1 MKKATRFFI
10 LAALALSMA
19 TAVACDKEKTPDN
32 NSQGGGEE
40 TPAVVNPIRG
50 HTFAGSM
57 TDTSW
62 VEYGFLFEFDIFLT
76 AVSENKI
83 IYSCQ
88 ISNNGQLRSTDED
101 NISYTFAD
109 NRGTFVFERDSVT
122 RPYTYDPAAKTITFD
137 MAYDISHD
145 GVLVAGGTVV
155 LHQEE

>member
-1 MKKATRFFI
+1 MKKTTRFI
-10 LAALALSMA
+10 ALAALTLGLA
-19 TAVACDKEKTPDN
+19 TAVACDKEKAPDN
-32 NSQGGGEE
+32 SGQGGGGD
-40 TPAVVNPIRG
+40 TPTVVNPIRG
-50 HTFAGSM
+50 HTFTGRL

-62 VEYGFLFEFDIFLT
+62 VDYGFYLQFDITLT
-76 AVSENKI
+76 AISDSNIV
-83 IYSCQ
+83 YSCQ

-109 NRGTFVFERDSVT
+109 NHGTFVFERDSVA

-145 GVLVAGGTVV
+145 GVMVAGGTVV